1 MPIIHLVRHAR
12 PSAGWGQDP
21 DPGLDP
27 VGVSQARAT
36 AAELV
41 KAVDRAPLYSS
52 PLRRCRETAL
62 ALEQSWDRVAEICHP
77 VAEIPAPPLD
87 LSARHAWLVDA
98 MRGTW
103 DELQQSAPAGSPDYL
118 QWRSALLRH
127 LASLRG
133 DCVIFTHFI
142 AINVVVGAARG
153 NDAVVCFKP
162 DHASVTTMEVAGSSL
177 RVVRL
182 GREAQTTVLARN

>member
-1 MPIIHLVRHAR
+1 MPFIHLVRHAR
-12 PSAGWGQDP
+12 PSAGWGQDS

-27 VGVSQARAT
+27 VGISQARAT

-41 KAVDRAPLYSS
+41 KAVDRAPIYSS

-87 LSARHAWLVDA
+87 LTARHAWLMQS

-103 DELQQSAPAGSPDYL
+103 DELQQAAPTGSPDYR
-118 QWRSALLRH
+118 QWRDTLLAY
-127 LASLRG
+127 LLSLRS
-133 DCVIFTHFI
+133 DCVIFTHYI
-142 AINVVVGAARG
+142 AINVAVGASR
-153 NDAVVCFKP
+153 NDNAVACFKP
-162 DHASVTTMEVAGSSL
+162 DHASVTTIETAGSSL
-177 RVVRL
+177 RVVQL
-182 GREAQTTVLARN
+182 GREADTTILTRN

>member
-1 MPIIHLVRHAR
+1 MPLIHLVRHAR
-12 PSAGWGQDP
+12 PSVGWGHDP

-27 VGVSQARAT
+27 VGVAQARAT

-41 KAVDRAPLYSS
+41 KAVDRAPIYSS

-62 ALEQSWDRVAEICHP
+62 ALEQSWDCVAEICHP

-87 LSARHAWLVDA
+87 LAARHSWLAQA

-118 QWRSALLRH
+118 QWRNALLTH
-127 LASLRG
+127 LRSLRTN
-133 DCVIFTHFI
+133 CVIFTHYV
-142 AINVVVGAARG
+142 ALNVAVGAAR
-153 NDAVVCFKP
+153 NDDAVVCFKP
-162 DHASVTTMEVAGSSL
+162 DHASVTTIETTGSAL
-177 RVVRL
+177 RVVEL
-182 GREAQTTVLARN
+182 GREADTTVLTRN

>member
-12 PSAGWGQDP
+12 PAAGWGQDP

-87 LSARHAWLVDA
+87 LSARHAWLMDA

-103 DELQQSAPAGSPDYL
+103 DELQQAAPAGSPDYL
-118 QWRSALLRH
+118 QWRSALLTH

-133 DCVIFTHFI
+133 DCVIFTHYI
-142 AINVVVGAARG
+142 AINVAVGAAR
-153 NDAVVCFKP
+153 NSNAVVCFKP
-162 DHASVTTMEVAGSSL
+162 DHASVTTIETAGSSL
-177 RVVRL
+177 RVVQL
-182 GREAQTTVLARN
+182 GREADTIVLTRN